1 MASHAFRNLRWIRD
15 CRDLYIRT
23 GAPAYAQSNF
33 LPLFSVFILF
43 FGLLFHAF
51 RPKQMSANAP
61 GRTACRIT
69 PTFCFIFHFFFST
82 ILFYFICFFLC
93 GRFSGSV
100 PTWSFFSVFYPLWCM
115 CVFSWCCECGSSCGC
130 KVCIQVFSCVL
141 ISWSNMFF
149 HKIKLILI
157 SKLSK

>member
-1 MASHAFRNLRWIRD
+1 MWPHTRSGIWDEFVIAGIYIYGQGPRLMPNPIFSRFFRFLFYFSASSSTLFDRNKCRRMRPAAPRAELRR
-15 CRDLYIRT
+15 R
-23 GAPAYAQSNF
+23 F
-33 LPLFSVFILF
+33 VLF
-43 FGLLFHAF
+43 F
-51 RPKQMSANAP
+51 
-61 GRTACRIT
+61 I
-69 PTFCFIFHFFFST
+69 FFST

-130 KVCIQVFSCVL
+130 NVCIQVFSCVL

-157 SKLSK
+157 SKSSK